1 MPGLL
6 RPTRVRA
13 GRTPRAQ
20 PRAPRAR
27 LLRSRDWRVA
37 FQRETRAPSKAKR
50 ALALQTAVTAW
61 PFHPL
66 DCAPSI
72 REAPERARAAV
83 VSSTRPLL
91 GRQRVRLA
99 WAPAQCQARPESP
112 RGGGGRARR
121 PLPGAGGWQSGRAA
135 SSFVPVCV
143 RLAEMQCLLRVRAG
157 SADRARA
164 HTRTDTHTRTRARG
178 HTQTRICTCTHMRV
192 HTHAHTRARG
202 HAHTHARAH
211 AHTCPH
217 THAHA
222 HTCARARTRGHT
234 HRHPP
239 PPCAASPSGQ
249 VGRRMARAQSASR
262 SLALETLDCKCELER
277 QSPPMFETF

>member
-37 FQRETRAPSKAKR
+37 FQRARSKAKR

-61 PFHPL
+61 PFHAL

-99 WAPAQCQARPESP
+99 GGGERVGAGAVSGAPRVPARG
-112 RGGGGRARR
+112 RGGRARR

-135 SSFVPVCV
+135 SSFVSVCV

-202 HAHTHARAH
+202 HAHAGTRT
-211 AHTCPH
+211 HTCTRARTHIH
-217 THAHA
+217 THTRARGHAHA
-222 HTCARARTRGHT
+222 GTRTDT
-234 HRHPP
+234 HHHP
-239 PPCAASPSGQ
+239 
-249 VGRRMARAQSASR
+249 
-262 SLALETLDCKCELER
+262 ALHRPAVK
-277 QSPPMFETF
+277 

>member
-37 FQRETRAPSKAKR
+37 FQGETRARSKAKR
-50 ALALQTAVTAW
+50 ALASQTAGTAW

-66 DCAPSI
+66 DRAPST

-99 WAPAQCQARPESP
+99 GRGERVGAGAVSGAPRVPA
-112 RGGGGRARR
+112 RARR
-121 PLPGAGGWQSGRAA
+121 PLPGAGGWRSGRAA
-135 SSFVPVCV
+135 SSFVSVCV

-164 HTRTDTHTRTRARG
+164 HTRTDTHTHARARG
-178 HTQTRICTCTHMRV
+178 HTQTRICTCTHACA
-192 HTHAHTRARG
+192 HTCARACTHTHTRA
-202 HAHTHARAH
+202 HV
-211 AHTCPH
+211 HTCPH
-217 THAHA
+217 THTHTRVHTGMHTHAHA
-222 HTCARARTRGHT
+222 DTRTDT
-234 HRHPP
+234 HHHP
-239 PPCAASPSGQ
+239 
-249 VGRRMARAQSASR
+249 
-262 SLALETLDCKCELER
+262 ALHRPAVK
-277 QSPPMFETF
+277 